1 MTLNEPSR
9 HALYGRTPAWTGKPE
24 NPLRA
29 AAENLR
35 TIRLHLHL
43 SQAQFGEQL
52 GYSASGLD
60 KIERLDVQMSLH
72 TLCDL
77 VRLTGIPADRILD
90 PEGLQILKTDTIS
103 SLLGQ
108 LLETPLEVLLP
119 QQVHD
124 SLQPEERQQVK
135 RLSRQNADQALSG
148 LQRRTDRKSSD
159 TVQGLILWLETL
171 CREPLEIQ
179 VCRKQIARNQLP
191 LLQGLQQI
199 RRLRIITGAQAQLS
213 AGLTELQIQ
222 GGLTLYWQALILLL
236 ELEVTEETLSPF
248 WQGLTQMEQL
258 AVRFPSPAGIFRSL
272 PANHCITD
280 SRTVKKEREKS

>member
-9 HALYGRTPAWTGKPE
+9 HASHGRTPAWTGKPE

-35 TIRLHLHL
+35 TIRLHLQL

-77 VRLTGIPADRILD
+77 VRLTGIPADRLLD

-103 SLLGQ
+103 SLLGH
-108 LLETPLEVLLP
+108 LMERPLEVLLP
-119 QQVHD
+119 QQAQEC
-124 SLQPEERQQVK
+124 LQPEERQLVY
-135 RLSRQNADQALSG
+135 RLRQQIADQALSG
-148 LQRRTDRKSSD
+148 LQSRMKQKPSD
-159 TVQGLILWLETL
+159 TVRGLILWLETL

-179 VCRKQIARNQLP
+179 VRRKQMARGQLP
-191 LLQGLQQI
+191 LLQGLQQV
-199 RRLRIITGAQAQLS
+199 RRLRIKTGWQAQL
-213 AGLTELQIQ
+213 A
-222 GGLTLYWQALILLL
+222 A
-236 ELEVTEETLSPF
+236 
-248 WQGLTQMEQL
+248 
-258 AVRFPSPAGIFRSL
+258 RHPSTADIFCSL

-280 SRTVKKEREKS
+280 SKTVKKEREKS

>member
-9 HALYGRTPAWTGKPE
+9 HASHGRTPAWTGKPD

-35 TIRLHLHL
+35 TIRLHLL
-43 SQAQFGEQL
+43 MSQAQFGEQL

-77 VRLTGIPADRILD
+77 VRLTGIPADRLLD
-90 PEGLQILKTDTIS
+90 AEGLQSLKTDTIS
-103 SLLGQ
+103 SLLGH
-108 LLETPLEVLLP
+108 LLETPLGVLMP
-119 QQVHD
+119 QQAQEC
-124 SLQPEERQQVK
+124 LQPEERQLVK
-135 RLSRQNADQALSG
+135 RLSRQNADQVLAG
-148 LQRRTDRKSSD
+148 LQSRTDQKPSD
-159 TVQGLILWLETL
+159 TLQGLILWLETL
-171 CREPLEIQ
+171 HREPLEIQ
-179 VCRKQIARNQLP
+179 VYRKQIARNEMP

-199 RRLRIITGAQAQLS
+199 HRLRIITGAQAQLS
-213 AGLTELQIQ
+213 AGLADLQIQ
-222 GGLTLYWQALILLL
+222 GGLMLYWQALILLL
-236 ELEVTEETLSPF
+236 ELETAEETGSPF

-258 AVRFPSPAGIFRSL
+258 AARHPSPAGIFGSL

-280 SRTVKKEREKS
+280 SRTVKKEREKC

>member
-9 HALYGRTPAWTGKPE
+9 HAAHGRTPAWTGKPE

-35 TIRLHLHL
+35 TIRLHLQL

-77 VRLTGIPADRILD
+77 VRLTGIPSDRLLD
-90 PEGLQILKTDTIS
+90 AEGLQILRTDAMP
-103 SLLGQ
+103 SLLGH
-108 LLETPLEVLLP
+108 LLERPLEVLLP
-119 QQVHD
+119 QQAQN
-124 SLQPEERQQVK
+124 SLQPEERQLVK
-135 RLSRQNADQALSG
+135 RLHTEIADQALAG
-148 LQRRTDRKSSD
+148 LQRRTKSSD
-159 TVQGLILWLETL
+159 TLRGLILWLETL
-171 CREPLEIQ
+171 HREPLEIQ
-179 VCRKQIARNQLP
+179 VHRKQIARNQLP

-199 RRLRIITGAQAQLS
+199 RRLRIKTGWQAQLS
-213 AGLTELQIQ
+213 AGLAELQIK
-222 GGLTLYWQALILLL
+222 GGLMLYWQALILLL

-258 AVRFPSPAGIFRSL
+258 ASRHSSCGIFCSL
-272 PANHCITD
+272 PENQ
-280 SRTVKKEREKS
+280 

>member
-9 HALYGRTPAWTGKPE
+9 HAAHGRTPAWTGKPE
-24 NPLRA
+24 SPLQA

-35 TIRLHLHL
+35 TIRLHLQQ

-77 VRLTGIPADRILD
+77 VRLTGIPADRLLD
-90 PEGLQILKTDTIS
+90 PDGLQILKTDTLHC
-103 SLLGQ
+103 LLNR

-119 QQVHD
+119 MHAEGG
-124 SLQPEERQQVK
+124 LLPEERQLVH
-135 RLSRQNADQALSG
+135 RLRPLKADQALAE
-148 LQRRTDRKSSD
+148 LRNRAERMSSD
-159 TVQGLILWLETL
+159 TLQGLLLWLETL

-179 VCRKQIARNQLP
+179 VRRKQIAREQLP

-199 RRLRIITGAQAQLS
+199 RLLRRQTGGQTRLS
-213 AGLTELQIQ
+213 AALAELQIQ
-222 GGLTLYWQALILLL
+222 GRLTLYWQALLLLL
-236 ELEVTEETLSPF
+236 ELDAIEETVCPF

-258 AVRFPSPAGIFRSL
+258 AARLPSLAAALYNRSGNQC
-272 PANHCITD
+272 AND
-280 SRTVKKEREKS
+280 SKRLRKEREKS

>member
-9 HALYGRTPAWTGKPE
+9 HAAHGRTPAWTGKPE

-35 TIRLHLHL
+35 TIRLHLQL

-77 VRLTGIPADRILD
+77 VRLTGIPSDRLLD
-90 PEGLQILKTDTIS
+90 AEGLQILRTDAMP
-103 SLLGQ
+103 SLLGH
-108 LLETPLEVLLP
+108 LLERPLEVLLP
-119 QQVHD
+119 QQAQN
-124 SLQPEERQQVK
+124 SLQPEERQLVK
-135 RLSRQNADQALSG
+135 RLHTEIADQALAG
-148 LQRRTDRKSSD
+148 LQRRTDQKSSD
-159 TVQGLILWLETL
+159 TLRGLILWLETL
-171 CREPLEIQ
+171 HREPLEIQ
-179 VCRKQIARNQLP
+179 VHRKQIARNQLP

-199 RRLRIITGAQAQLS
+199 RRLRIKTGWQAQLS
-213 AGLTELQIQ
+213 AGLAELQIK
-222 GGLTLYWQALILLL
+222 GGLMLYWQALILLL

-258 AVRFPSPAGIFRSL
+258 ASRHSSCGIFCSL
-272 PANHCITD
+272 PENQ
-280 SRTVKKEREKS
+280 